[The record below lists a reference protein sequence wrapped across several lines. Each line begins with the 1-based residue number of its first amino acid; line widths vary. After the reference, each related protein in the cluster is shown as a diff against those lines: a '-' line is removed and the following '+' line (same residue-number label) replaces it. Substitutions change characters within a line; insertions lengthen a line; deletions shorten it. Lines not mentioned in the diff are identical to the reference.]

1 MPLPIVSPTLFN
13 AHALPADP
21 ADTHLQPGIHLRVDA
36 HPLLGLPVAPYI
48 VWRAVLRDAKQIK
61 LRDDVVFVDSRG
73 RVLTAPFTLTAD
85 NPVTAHLAL
94 APGQTCV
101 WARVN
106 ADPGGGEVPGQPGPL
121 TVGPALRRV
130 ATRLDGSRLS
140 TAATAANPTAAAA
153 SQSGI
158 TATAFVT
165 TLQGPAA
172 VATRTAPPFA
182 FGAPGIVQILLQ
194 GRGTVVNVVWF
205 EQRDVGRLDW
215 APFTL
220 LNLPH
225 QGGPRYLPIAN
236 PILRAEARV
245 LTQAP
250 QRRPLQETLGML
262 PPALAPG
269 ETPLWEAKRVN
280 SLALPLQPDLDR
292 LITDLSVSPL
302 EMTTST
308 PVSDERGRPL
318 GNFTQRCLDRVL
330 QSRFDPGVAALFGH
344 KALDGDF
351 KEPAPLMVFYWV
363 AGFFQDFPPA
373 KDPGLANPFFDA
385 LLAQL
390 GTQVRF
396 PTSSA
401 WVGTWIKLASGL
413 DVPVDKK
420 LLKTLQEMGSVVGLG
435 ALAVAD
441 RSAGPAP
448 MQPPSITGHRHVDWI
463 PMPVPGARR
472 EVELQ
477 LAGVGVAALLA
488 AEKQT
493 PDGGAQRDSLHKSNG
508 DGFHLPLVLGRNA
521 ADEDS
526 LPPPVPGT
534 GQLSDRQ
541 ASADTIRYGVAQQDG
556 FGRWSDWAVVV
567 NPPGPR
573 PRPPRP
579 VFRAMY
585 SQPANAAAS
594 GGAVRVIVE
603 VPPLASLAPASFAV
617 REFELVV
624 TDLTTSGVST
634 ETRLI
639 ATPLAPPA
647 TLDFTFT
654 GPLLAA
660 TEVRKLR
667 LVARWRDTAS
677 QFSEPSEPAVITMN
691 DPRPPVQITVP
702 DTLMYSGR
710 PDVTG
715 LSTVEYA
722 WTPAP
727 GQANVAIWYSDE
739 NRIVR
744 HLGTAAGGTP
754 EAALAAAL
762 AATTDPAAR
771 ATLIRNA
778 PALVPD
784 HLFERLQGVVFD
796 GAAGQKTF
804 RHAVSG
810 SLRVLNV
817 YRIAAE
823 SASGARVALTS
834 LPLLIF
840 AVPNADPPPRPV
852 LEIKP
857 AAMADNDAPCAAE
870 VRITLTQG
878 LTEAVQWRLRRS
890 LVGARDL
897 QRMPV
902 VALGAMGAPDDKGRQ
917 TALYVDEG
925 PVQISAAAKLKPWLR
940 YYWVAEAQG
949 APAPGSVAAGRP
961 VPGAWG
967 SPSDPVSVMLVP
979 PLPPAAVTALVA
991 SGSAGVGGGMVGVQL
1006 AFTHPHGLAGGAL
1019 GPYKARVMRRDPGT
1033 PLRILGTVELEGEGP
1048 YSISGMDP
1056 ANAADEVPLG
1066 SVYRI
1071 VVIDPIGRESA
1082 AAETVLA

>member
-48 VWRAVLRDAKQIK
+48 VWRAVLREARQIK

-73 RVLTAPFTLTAD
+73 RVLTAPFTLAPD
-85 NPVTAHLAL
+85 NPVTAYLTL
-94 APGQTCV
+94 APGQTCL

-106 ADPGGGEVPGQPGPL
+106 ADPAGGEVPGQPGPI
-121 TVGPALRRV
+121 TAGPSLRRV
-130 ATRLDGSRLS
+130 ATRLDRSRLVAS
-140 TAATAANPTAAAA
+140 ANVPQAAAA
-153 SQSGI
+153 GASGI
-158 TATAFVT
+158 AATAFVT
-165 TLQGPAA
+165 TLQGPAP
-172 VATRTAPPFA
+172 VATRTAPPYA

-194 GRGTVVNVVWF
+194 GRGTVVGVAWL
-205 EQRDVGRLDW
+205 EQRGVGKLDW

-225 QGGPRYLPIAN
+225 RGGPRYLPIAN
-236 PILRAEARV
+236 PIVRAEARV
-245 LTQAP
+245 LQQAP

-262 PPALAPG
+262 APALSPG
-269 ETPLWEAKRVN
+269 ETSPWEAKRVN

-292 LITDLSVSPL
+292 LITDPSVSPL

-308 PVSDERGRPL
+308 PVTDERGRPL

-344 KALDGDF
+344 KALDAEF
-351 KEPAPLMVFYWV
+351 KEPMPLLVFYWV
-363 AGFFQDFPPA
+363 AGFFQDFPPG
-373 KDPGLANPFFDA
+373 KDPGLADPFFDA
-385 LLAQL
+385 LLAQV
-390 GTQVRF
+390 GTQLRF
-396 PTSSA
+396 PTTGSWVGA
-401 WVGTWIKLASGL
+401 WVKLASGL

-420 LLKTLQEMGSVVGLG
+420 LLKSLQEMGNVVGLG
-435 ALAVAD
+435 AMAVAD
-441 RSAGPAP
+441 RSASPAA
-448 MQPPSITGHRHVDWI
+448 MQPPEITAQRHVGWV

-493 PDGGAQRDSLHKSNG
+493 PDGGAQRDSLHKLNG

-521 ADEDS
+521 ADEES
-526 LPPPVPGT
+526 LPPPAPGT

-567 NPPGPR
+567 NAPGPR

-579 VFRAMY
+579 VFRATY
-585 SQPANAAAS
+585 TQPANAALS
-594 GGAVRVIVE
+594 GGSVRVIVE

-624 TDLTTSGVST
+624 TDQTTSGVST

-677 QFSEPSEPAVITMN
+677 QLSEPSEPAVITMN

-722 WTPAP
+722 WTPAA

-744 HLGTAAGGTP
+744 HLGTAAGGSP
-754 EAALAAAL
+754 EAALATAL
-762 AATTDPAAR
+762 AVTTDPAAR

-784 HLFERLQGVVFD
+784 HLFERLQGVVVD

-857 AAMADNDAPCAAE
+857 AAMADNGAPYAAE
-870 VRITLTQG
+870 IRITLTRG
-878 LTEAVQWRLRRS
+878 MTEATQWRLRRS

-902 VALGAMGAPDDKGRQ
+902 VALGAMGAPDEQGRQ

-925 PVQISAAAKLKPWLR
+925 PVQISASATLKPWLH
-940 YYWVAEAQG
+940 YFWVAEAQG

-979 PLPPAAVTALVA
+979 PLPPAAVTALTA
-991 SGSAGVGGGMVGVQL
+991 SGSPGAGGGSVDVTL
-1006 AFTHPHGLAGGAL
+1006 TFTHPHGLAGGAL
-1019 GPYKARVMRRDPGT
+1019 GPYKLRVMRRDPGT
-1033 PLRILGTVELEGEGP
+1033 PLRILATVDVVGDAP
-1048 YSISGMDP
+1048 YSASGMDA
-1056 ANAADEVPLG
+1056 ANAADEVSAG
-1066 SVYRI
+1066 TVYRI
-1071 VVIDPIGRESA
+1071 VVIDPIGRESV

>member
-48 VWRAVLRDAKQIK
+48 VWRAVLRDARQIK
-61 LRDDVVFVDSRG
+61 LRDDAVFVDSRG
-73 RVLTAPFTLTAD
+73 RVLTAPFTLTPD

-94 APGQTCV
+94 AAGQTCI
-101 WARVN
+101 WARVI
-106 ADPGGGEVPGQPGPL
+106 ADPAGGEVPGQPAPL
-121 TVGPALRRV
+121 TVGPNLRRV
-130 ATRLDGSRLS
+130 ATRLDRSRLAPS
-140 TAATAANPTAAAA
+140 AGATQTAAAG
-153 SQSGI
+153 GI
-158 TATAFVT
+158 AATAFVT

-172 VATRTAPPFA
+172 VATRTAPPYAFA
-182 FGAPGIVQILLQ
+182 APGIVQITLQ
-194 GRGTVVNVVWF
+194 GRGTVVGVTWL
-205 EQRDVGRLDW
+205 EQRDIGRLDW
-215 APFTL
+215 VPFTL

-225 QGGPRYLPIAN
+225 KGGPRYLPIAN
-236 PILRAEARV
+236 PIVRAQSRV
-245 LTQAP
+245 LAQAP
-250 QRRPLQETLGML
+250 RRRPLQETLGML
-262 PPALAPG
+262 PPALSPG
-269 ETPLWEAKRVN
+269 ETPLWEVKRVN

-302 EMTTST
+302 EMTTT
-308 PVSDERGRPL
+308 TAVSDDRGRPL
-318 GNFTQRCLDRVL
+318 GDFTQRCLDRVF
-330 QSRFDPGVAALFGH
+330 QSRFDPGCAALFGH
-344 KALDGDF
+344 KALDQEFAD
-351 KEPAPLMVFYWV
+351 PAPLLVFYWV
-363 AGFFQDFPPA
+363 AGFFQDFQPA
-373 KDPGLANPFFDA
+373 SNTAPADPFIDA
-385 LLAQL
+385 LLAQI
-390 GTQVRF
+390 GTQARF

-401 WVGTWIKLASGL
+401 WVGTWVKLASGL
-413 DVPVDKK
+413 DVPLDKD
-420 LLKTLQEMGSVVGLG
+420 LLKTLQEMTGVVGLG
-435 ALAVAD
+435 AIAVAD
-441 RSAGPAP
+441 RSASPAAI
-448 MQPPSITGHRHVDWI
+448 QPPSITAHRHVGWV
-463 PMPVPGARR
+463 PMPVPNARR
-472 EVELQ
+472 ELELQ

-493 PDGGAQRDSLHKSNG
+493 PDGGAQRDSLHKVNG

-521 ADEDS
+521 ADEAA
-526 LPPPVPGT
+526 LPPPAPGT
-534 GQLSDRQ
+534 GQLCDRK
-541 ASADTIRYGVAQQDG
+541 ASADTIRYGVAQQDS
-556 FGRWSDWAVVV
+556 FGRWSDWATVV

-585 SQPANAAAS
+585 SQPANAAVA

-617 REFELVV
+617 REFELQV
-624 TDLTTSGVST
+624 TDLTTTGVST
-634 ETRLI
+634 ETRLV

-647 TLDFTFT
+647 TLDFTFS

-677 QFSEPSEPAVITMN
+677 QLSEPSEPAVITMN
-691 DPRPPVQITVP
+691 DPRPPPQISVP
-702 DTLMYSGR
+702 NTLMYSGR

-715 LSTVEYA
+715 LSSVEYS
-722 WTPAP
+722 WTPAA

-739 NRIVR
+739 NRLVR
-744 HLGTAAGGTP
+744 HLGTQPAGSA
-754 EAALAAAL
+754 EATLAAAL
-762 AATTDPAAR
+762 GATSDPAAR
-771 ATLIRNA
+771 ATLIRSA

-796 GAAGQKTF
+796 GAPGQKTF

-857 AAMADNDAPCAAE
+857 AAMADNDATYAAE
-870 VRITLTQG
+870 IRITLTKG
-878 LTEAVQWRLRRS
+878 MTEAVQWRLRRS
-890 LVGARDL
+890 LVGAGDL

-902 VALGAMGAPDDKGRQ
+902 VGLGAMGAPDAKGRQ
-917 TALYVDEG
+917 TALYVDQG
-925 PVQISAAAKLKPWLR
+925 PVQISPGAKLKPWLR

-967 SPSDPVSVMLVP
+967 SPSDPVSAMLVP
-979 PLPPAAVTALVA
+979 PQPPAAVTALA
-991 SGSAGVGGGMVGVQL
+991 AAGTAGAGGGFVGVLL

-1019 GPYKARVMRRDPGT
+1019 GPYKLRVMRRDPGA
-1033 PLRILGTVELEGEGP
+1033 PLRILGVVELEGEGP
-1048 YSISGMDP
+1048 YSVSGMDP
-1056 ANAADEVPLG
+1056 SNAADEAPTS
-1066 SVYRI
+1066 SVYRV

>member
-1 MPLPIVSPTLFN
+1 MPLHIVSPTLFN
-13 AHALPADP
+13 AHALPADQ

-48 VWRAVLRDAKQIK
+48 VWRAVLRDGRQVK

-73 RVLTAPFTLTAD
+73 RVLTAPFTLSAD

-106 ADPGGGEVPGQPGPL
+106 ADPGGEQPGPPAPP
-121 TVGPALRRV
+121 VIGPGPRLV
-130 ATRLDGSRLS
+130 ATRLDGSRRS
-140 TAATAANPTAAAA
+140 TGAAPAAAA
-153 SQSGI
+153 TSSGMA
-158 TATAFVT
+158 ATAFVT

-172 VATRTAPPFA
+172 VATRTTAPYA

-194 GRGTVVNVVWF
+194 GRGTVVGVTWF

-225 QGGPRYLPIAN
+225 AGGPRYLPIAN
-236 PILRAEARV
+236 AIARAQARV
-245 LTQAP
+245 LAQAP
-250 QRRPLQETLGML
+250 QRRPLQETLGMVS
-262 PPALAPG
+262 PGLAPS
-269 ETPLWEAKRVN
+269 ETPLWEARRVN

-302 EMTTST
+302 EMSTST

-330 QSRFDPGVAALFGH
+330 QSRFDPGCAALFGH
-344 KALDGDF
+344 KALDNEF
-351 KEPAPLMVFYWV
+351 KEPAPLLVFYWV
-363 AGFFQDFPPA
+363 GGFFQDFPPA
-373 KDPGLANPFFDA
+373 KDPALTDPFFDA
-385 LLAQL
+385 LLAQV
-390 GTQVRF
+390 GGEARF
-396 PTSSA
+396 PGSQA
-401 WVGTWIKLASGL
+401 WVGAWLKLASGL

-420 LLKTLQEMGSVVGLG
+420 LLQTLLDMGNVVGLG

-441 RSAGPAP
+441 RSAAPAP
-448 MQPPSITGHRHVDWI
+448 MQPPLITAHHHMGWV
-463 PMPVPGARR
+463 PAPVPQARR

-493 PDGGAQRDSLHKSNG
+493 PDGGAQRDSLHKHNG

-526 LPPPVPGT
+526 LPPPAPGT
-534 GQLSDRQ
+534 GQLADRQ
-541 ASADTIRYGVAQQDG
+541 ASAEAIRYGVAQQDG
-556 FGRWSDWAVVV
+556 FGRWSDWAEVV

-573 PRPPRP
+573 PKPPRP
-579 VFRAMY
+579 VFRGMY
-585 SQPANAAAS
+585 SQPVNAAAS
-594 GGAVRVIVE
+594 GGSVRVIVE
-603 VPPLASLAPASFAV
+603 VPPLASLAPASSAV
-617 REFELVV
+617 GIFELTV
-624 TDLTTSGVST
+624 TDQTTSGMST
-634 ETRLI
+634 QTRVI

-647 TLDFTFT
+647 TLDFSFT

-667 LVARWRDTAS
+667 LIARWRDTAS
-677 QFSEPSEPAVITMN
+677 QLSEPSEPAVITMN
-691 DPRPPVQITVP
+691 DPRPPAQIMVP
-702 DTLMYSGR
+702 DVLMYSGR

-715 LSTVEYA
+715 LSSVEFS
-722 WTPAP
+722 WTPSAD
-727 GQANVAIWYSDE
+727 QANVAIWYSDE
-739 NRIVR
+739 NRVVR
-744 HLGTAAGGTP
+744 HLITAAAGSP
-754 EAALAAAL
+754 EAALASAL

-771 ATLIRNA
+771 ATLIRNQ

-796 GAAGQKTF
+796 GATGQKTF

-823 SASGARVALTS
+823 SASGARAALTT

-852 LEIKP
+852 LEVKP
-857 AAMADNDAPCAAE
+857 ATMADNDATYATE
-870 VRITLTQG
+870 VRITLTRG
-878 LTEAVQWRLRRS
+878 MTEAVQWRLRRS
-890 LVGARDL
+890 LVGAQDL

-902 VALGAMGAPDDKGRQ
+902 VALGAMGDPDDEGRQ
-917 TALYVDEG
+917 TGLFVDTG
-925 PVQISAAAKLKPWLR
+925 PVQISATAKLKPWLR

-961 VPGAWG
+961 VPGTWG

-979 PLPPAAVTALVA
+979 PLPPAAVAALAA
-991 SGSAGVGGGMVGVQL
+991 SGSAGAGGGFVGVAL
-1006 AFTHPHGLAGGAL
+1006 TFTHPHGLPGGAL
-1019 GPYKARVMRRDPGT
+1019 GPYKLRVMRRDPGSS
-1033 PLRILGTVELEGEGP
+1033 LRVFGEVSIEGDGP
-1048 YSISGMDP
+1048 YSINGMDP
-1056 ANAADEVPLG
+1056 ANAADEAPVG

-1071 VVIDPIGRESA
+1071 VVLDPLGRESA
-1082 AAETVLA
+1082 AAETVLT

>member
-61 LRDDVVFVDSRG
+61 LRDDVVYVDSRG
-73 RVLTAPFTLTAD
+73 RVLTAPFTLSPD

-94 APGQTCV
+94 APGQTCL
-101 WARVN
+101 WARVV
-106 ADPGGGEVPGQPGPL
+106 ADPAGGEVPGQPGPL
-121 TVGPALRRV
+121 TVGPSVRRV
-130 ATRLDGSRLS
+130 ATRLDRSRLVAS
-140 TAATAANPTAAAA
+140 ANVSQAAAA
-153 SQSGI
+153 AAPASGI

-172 VATRTAPPFA
+172 VATRTAPPYA
-182 FGAPGIVQILLQ
+182 FGAPGIVQIGLQ
-194 GRGTVVNVVWF
+194 GRGTVVGVAWL

-236 PILRAEARV
+236 PIARAETRV
-245 LTQAP
+245 LQQAP
-250 QRRPLQETLGML
+250 QRRPLQETLGLL
-262 PPALAPG
+262 PPAMAPG

-292 LITDLSVSPL
+292 LITDLSVPPL

-308 PVSDERGRPL
+308 PVSDDRGRPL
-318 GNFTQRCLDRVL
+318 GTFTQRCLDRVL

-344 KALDGDF
+344 KALDTEF
-351 KEPAPLMVFYWV
+351 KEPMPLLVFYWV
-363 AGFFQDFPPA
+363 AGFFQDFPPG
-373 KDPGLANPFFDA
+373 KDPALADPFFDA
-385 LLAQL
+385 LLAQV
-390 GTQVRF
+390 GTQLRF
-396 PTSSA
+396 PTTSS
-401 WVGTWIKLASGL
+401 WVGTWVKLASGL
-413 DVPVDKK
+413 DVPVDRK
-420 LLKTLQEMGSVVGLG
+420 LLKTLQEMGNVVGLG
-435 ALAVAD
+435 AMAVAD
-441 RSAGPAP
+441 RSASPAP
-448 MQPPSITGHRHVDWI
+448 MQPPVITAHRHVAWI
-463 PMPVPGARR
+463 PTPVPGARR

-493 PDGGAQRDSLHKSNG
+493 PDGGAQRDSLHKTNA
-508 DGFHLPLVLGRNA
+508 DDFHLPLVLGRNA
-521 ADEDS
+521 ADEES
-526 LPPPVPGT
+526 LPPPAPGT
-534 GQLSDRQ
+534 GQLCDRQ

-556 FGRWSDWAVVV
+556 FGRWSDWAVAV

-573 PRPPRP
+573 PKPPRP
-579 VFRAMY
+579 VFRASY
-585 SQPANAAAS
+585 TQPTNAAAS
-594 GGAVRVIVE
+594 GGTVRVIVE

-634 ETRLI
+634 QTRVI
-639 ATPLAPPA
+639 ATPLAPPDKI
-647 TLDFTFT
+647 DFSFT

-722 WTPAP
+722 WTPAA

-744 HLGTAAGGTP
+744 HLSTAAGGSP
-754 EAALAAAL
+754 EATLAAAL

-778 PALVPD
+778 PMLVPD
-784 HLFERLQGVVFD
+784 HLFERLKDVVFD

-857 AAMADNDAPCAAE
+857 AAMADNGAPYAAE
-870 VRITLTQG
+870 IRIMLTRG
-878 LTEAVQWRLRRS
+878 MTEATQWRLRRS
-890 LVGARDL
+890 LVSARDL

-902 VALGAMGAPDDKGRQ
+902 VALGAMGAPDEQGRQ

-925 PVQISAAAKLKPWLR
+925 PVQISASATLKPWLH
-940 YYWVAEAQG
+940 YFWVAEAQG

-979 PLPPAAVTALVA
+979 PLPPAAVTGLAA
-991 SGSAGVGGGMVGVQL
+991 SGTASAGGFVGVTL
-1006 AFTHPHGLAGGAL
+1006 SFTHPHGLGGGAL
-1019 GPYKARVMRRDPGT
+1019 GPYKLRVMRRDPGS
-1033 PLRILGTVELEGEGP
+1033 PLRLLGTLDVIGEAP
-1048 YSISGMDP
+1048 YSASGMDP
-1056 ANAADEVPLG
+1056 ANAADEVPAG
-1066 SVYRI
+1066 SVYRV
-1071 VVIDPIGRESA
+1071 VVIDPIGRESVA
-1082 AAETVLA
+1082 TETELI

>member
-48 VWRAVLRDAKQIK
+48 VWRAVLRDARQIK

-73 RVLTAPFTLTAD
+73 RVLTAPFTLTPD

-94 APGQTCV
+94 APGQNCL

-106 ADPGGGEVPGQPGPL
+106 ADPAGGAAPDQPGQPGPI
-121 TVGPALRRV
+121 TVGPALRRA
-130 ATRLDGSRLS
+130 ATRLDRSRLAAS
-140 TAATAANPTAAAA
+140 ATVSHAAATG
-153 SQSGI
+153 GI

-172 VATRTAPPFA
+172 VATRTAPPYA
-182 FGAPGIVQILLQ
+182 FGAPGIVQIGLQ
-194 GRGTVVNVVWF
+194 GRGTVVGVAWL

-236 PILRAEARV
+236 PIARAESRV
-245 LTQAP
+245 LQQAP

-262 PPALAPG
+262 SRSLAPG

-292 LITDLSVSPL
+292 LITDLSAEPL
-302 EMTTST
+302 DMTTESA
-308 PVSDERGRPL
+308 VSDERGRPL
-318 GNFTQRCLDRVL
+318 GHFTQRCLDRVL

-344 KALDGDF
+344 KALDGEF
-351 KEPAPLMVFYWV
+351 KEPMPLLVFYWV

-373 KDPGLANPFFDA
+373 KDPQAGDPFFDA
-385 LLAQL
+385 LLAQV
-390 GTQVRF
+390 GTQLRF
-396 PTSSA
+396 PSTSS

-413 DVPVDKK
+413 DVPVDRK
-420 LLKTLQEMGSVVGLG
+420 LLKSLQEMGNVVGLG
-435 ALAVAD
+435 AMAVAD
-441 RSAGPAP
+441 RSASPAP
-448 MQPPSITGHRHVDWI
+448 MQPPVITAHRHVGWV
-463 PMPVPGARR
+463 PMPVPEARR

-493 PDGGAQRDSLHKSNG
+493 PDGGAQRDSLHKVNG

-521 ADEDS
+521 ADEES
-526 LPPPVPGT
+526 LPPPAPGT
-534 GQLSDRQ
+534 GQLSDRR

-556 FGRWSDWAVVV
+556 FGRWSDWAVAVD
-567 NPPGPR
+567 PPGPR

-579 VFRAMY
+579 VFRATY
-585 SQPANAAAS
+585 SQPANAALS
-594 GGAVRVIVE
+594 GGSVRVIVE

-617 REFELVV
+617 SEFELVV
-624 TDLTTSGVST
+624 TDLGTSGVST
-634 ETRLI
+634 QTRVI
-639 ATPLAPPA
+639 AAPLAPPA
-647 TLDFTFT
+647 TLDFSFT

-677 QFSEPSEPAVITMN
+677 QFSDPSEPAVITMN
-691 DPRPPVQITVP
+691 DPRPPVQISVP

-744 HLGTAAGGTP
+744 HLGSAAGGSP

-796 GAAGQKTF
+796 GASGQKTF
-804 RHAVSG
+804 RHVVSG

-857 AAMADNDAPCAAE
+857 AAMTDNDAPYAAE
-870 VRITLTQG
+870 VRITLTKG
-878 LTEAVQWRLRRS
+878 MTEAVQWRLRRS

-902 VALGAMGAPDDKGRQ
+902 VALGPMGAPDDKGRQ

-925 PVQISAAAKLKPWLR
+925 PVLISPTATLKPWLR

-961 VPGAWG
+961 VGGAWG

-979 PLPPAAVTALVA
+979 PLPPAAVTTLAA
-991 SGSAGVGGGMVGVQL
+991 SGSAGAGGGVVDVQL
-1006 AFTHPHGLAGGAL
+1006 SFTHPHGLAGGAL
-1019 GPYKARVMRRDPGT
+1019 GPYKLRVMRRDPGG
-1033 PLRILGTVELEGEGP
+1033 PLRILGTVEIEGDGP
-1048 YSISGMDP
+1048 YSVSGMDP
-1056 ANAADEVPLG
+1056 ANATDEAPAG
-1066 SVYRI
+1066 SVYRV

-1082 AAETVLA
+1082 AADTVLA

>member
-21 ADTHLQPGIHLRVDA
+21 ADTHLQPGIHLRIDA

-48 VWRAVLRDAKQIK
+48 VWRAVLRDARQIK

-73 RVLTAPFTLTAD
+73 RVLTAPFTLSPD

-94 APGQTCV
+94 APGQTCL

-106 ADPGGGEVPGQPGPL
+106 ADPAGGGEPTGQAGPIN
-121 TVGPALRRV
+121 VGPAVRRV
-130 ATRLDGSRLS
+130 ATRLDRSRLVAS
-140 TAATAANPTAAAA
+140 ANVSHAAAA
-153 SQSGI
+153 AGGI
-158 TATAFVT
+158 SATAFVT

-172 VATRTAPPFA
+172 VATRTAPPYA

-194 GRGTVVNVVWF
+194 GRGTVVGVAWL

-236 PILRAEARV
+236 PIVRAEARV
-245 LTQAP
+245 LQQAP
-250 QRRPLQETLGML
+250 QRRPLQETLGLL
-262 PPALAPG
+262 PPALTPG
-269 ETPLWEAKRVN
+269 ETALWEAKRVN

-292 LITDLSVSPL
+292 LITDLSADPL
-302 EMTTST
+302 AMTTET
-308 PVSDERGRPL
+308 AVSDDRGRPL
-318 GNFTQRCLDRVL
+318 GTFTQRCLDRVL

-344 KALDGDF
+344 KALDPEF
-351 KEPAPLMVFYWV
+351 KEPMPLLVFYWV

-373 KDPGLANPFFDA
+373 KDPALADPFFDA
-385 LLAQL
+385 LLAQVGL
-390 GTQVRF
+390 QLRF
-396 PTSSA
+396 PTTGS
-401 WVGTWIKLASGL
+401 WVGSWVKLASGL
-413 DVPVDKK
+413 DVPVDRK
-420 LLKTLQEMGSVVGLG
+420 LLKSLQEMGNVVGLG
-435 ALAVAD
+435 AMAVAD
-441 RSAGPAP
+441 RSASPAA
-448 MQPPSITGHRHVDWI
+448 MQPPVITAHRHVGWV
-463 PMPVPGARR
+463 PMPVPAARR

-493 PDGGAQRDSLHKSNG
+493 PDGGAQRDSLHKVNG

-521 ADEDS
+521 ADEES
-526 LPPPVPGT
+526 LPPPAPGA
-534 GQLSDRQ
+534 GQLCDRQ

-567 NPPGPR
+567 NAPGPR

-579 VFRAMY
+579 VFRATY
-585 SQPANAAAS
+585 TQPANAAAS
-594 GGAVRVIVE
+594 GGSVRVIVE

-617 REFELVV
+617 QEFELVV

-634 ETRLI
+634 ETRVI

-647 TLDFTFT
+647 TLDFTFS
-654 GPLLAA
+654 GPLLTA

-722 WTPAP
+722 WTPAA

-744 HLGTAAGGTP
+744 HLSTAAGGSP

-784 HLFERLQGVVFD
+784 HLFERLQGVVVD
-796 GAAGQKTF
+796 GATGQKTF

-857 AAMADNDAPCAAE
+857 AAMADNGAPYAAE
-870 VRITLTQG
+870 IRITLTRG
-878 LTEAVQWRLRRS
+878 MTEATQWRLRRS

-902 VALGAMGAPDDKGRQ
+902 VALGATGAPDDKGRQ

-925 PVQISAAAKLKPWLR
+925 PVQISASATLKPWLH
-940 YYWVAEAQG
+940 YFWVAEAQG
-949 APAPGSVAAGRP
+949 APAPGSVATGRP

-979 PLPPAAVTALVA
+979 PLPPAAVTALAA
-991 SGSAGVGGGMVGVQL
+991 SGSPGAGGGFVGVTL
-1006 AFTHPHGLAGGAL
+1006 SFTHPHGLAGGAL
-1019 GPYKARVMRRDPGT
+1019 GPYRLRVMRRDPGT
-1033 PLRILGTVELEGEGP
+1033 PLRILATVDVAGEAPYGT
-1048 YSISGMDP
+1048 SGMDP
-1056 ANAADEVPLG
+1056 ANPADEVPAG
-1066 SVYRI
+1066 SVYRL
-1071 VVIDPIGRESA
+1071 VVIDPIGRESV
-1082 AAETVLA
+1082 AAETVLP

>member
-48 VWRAVLRDAKQIK
+48 VWRAVLRDARTIK

-73 RVLTAPFTLTAD
+73 RVLTAPFTLTPD

-106 ADPGGGEVPGQPGPL
+106 ADPGGSVPAQPAP
-121 TVGPALRRV
+121 TTIGPALPRV

-140 TAATAANPTAAAA
+140 AAAAPVASSTSAAAA
-153 SQSGI
+153 SSGI
-158 TATAFVT
+158 AATAFVT

-172 VATRTAPPFA
+172 VATRTAPPYA

-194 GRGTVVNVVWF
+194 GRGTVVGVVWF
-205 EQRDVGRLDW
+205 EQRDVARLDW

-225 QGGPRYLPIAN
+225 KGGLRYLPIAN
-236 PILRAEARV
+236 PIVRAEARV

-262 PPALAPG
+262 SPALAPG
-269 ETPLWEAKRVN
+269 ETPLWEARRVN

-308 PVSDERGRPL
+308 PVSDDRGRPL
-318 GNFTQRCLDRVL
+318 GSFTQRCLDRVL
-330 QSRFDPGVAALFGH
+330 QSRFDPGCAALFGH
-344 KALDGDF
+344 KALDSEF
-351 KEPAPLMVFYWV
+351 KEPAPLLVFYWV

-373 KDPGLANPFFDA
+373 KDPAIADPFFDA

-390 GTQVRF
+390 STQARF

-420 LLKTLQEMGSVVGLG
+420 LLKTLQEMGNVVGLG

-441 RSAGPAP
+441 RSASPAP
-448 MQPPSITGHRHVDWI
+448 MQPPSITGHRHVDWV
-463 PMPVPGARR
+463 PTPVPGARR

-477 LAGVGVAALLA
+477 LANVGVAALLA

-493 PDGGAQRDSLHKSNG
+493 PDGGAQRDSLHKRNG

-521 ADEDS
+521 ADEES
-526 LPPPVPGT
+526 EPPPASGT
-534 GQLSDRQ
+534 GQISDRQ

-579 VFRAMY
+579 VLRAMY
-585 SQPANAAAS
+585 LQAVNPAAS
-594 GGAVRVIVE
+594 GGSVRVIVE

-639 ATPLAPPA
+639 AAPLAPPA
-647 TLDFTFT
+647 KLDFSFT

-667 LVARWRDTAS
+667 LIARWRDTANR
-677 QFSEPSEPAVITMN
+677 FSETSEPAVITMN

-715 LSTVEYA
+715 LSTVEYS
-722 WTPAP
+722 WTPAA

-744 HLGTAAGGTP
+744 HMSTAAGGSP

-762 AATTDPAAR
+762 DATVDPAAR
-771 ATLIRNA
+771 ATLIRNQ

-804 RHAVSG
+804 RHPVSG

-823 SASGARVALTS
+823 SASGARVALTT
-834 LPLLIF
+834 LPPLIF

-857 AAMADNDAPCAAE
+857 AAMADNDAPYAAE
-870 VRITLTQG
+870 IRITLTKG
-878 LTEAVQWRLRRS
+878 MTEAVQWRLRRS

-897 QRMPV
+897 QRMPIV
-902 VALGAMGAPDDKGRQ
+902 GLGAMGAPDDKGRQ

-925 PVQISAAAKLKPWLR
+925 PVQISASATLKPWLR
-940 YYWVAEAQG
+940 YFWVAEAQG

-979 PLPPAAVTALVA
+979 PLPPAPVSGLAAG
-991 SGSAGVGGGMVGVQL
+991 GSAGAGGGLVSVQL
-1006 AFTHPHGLAGGAL
+1006 SFTHPHGLAGGAL
-1019 GPYKARVMRRDPGT
+1019 GPYTLRVMRRDPGT
-1033 PLRILGTVELEGEGP
+1033 PLRILGELSVEGDGP
-1048 YSISGMDP
+1048 YSVDGMDP
-1056 ANAADEVPLG
+1056 ANAADEAPAG
-1066 SVYRI
+1066 SVYRV

>member
-48 VWRAVLRDAKQIK
+48 VWRAVLRDARQIK
-61 LRDDVVFVDSRG
+61 LRSDVVFVDSRG
-73 RVLTAPFTLTAD
+73 RVLAAPFTLTPD
-85 NPVTAHLAL
+85 NPVTAYLSL
-94 APGQTCV
+94 APGQTCL

-106 ADPGGGEVPGQPGPL
+106 ADPAGGAEPHQPGQPGPI
-121 TVGPALRRV
+121 TVGPVLRRA
-130 ATRLDGSRLS
+130 ATRLDRSRLVAS
-140 TAATAANPTAAAA
+140 ANVSQAQAA
-153 SQSGI
+153 SGI
-158 TATAFVT
+158 VATAFVA
-165 TLQGPAA
+165 TLQGPAE
-172 VATRTAPPFA
+172 VARRTTPPYA
-182 FGAPGIVQILLQ
+182 FGAPGLVQIQLQ
-194 GRGTVVNVVWF
+194 GRGVVAGVAWL

-225 QGGPRYLPIAN
+225 PGGPRYLAITNAIA
-236 PILRAEARV
+236 RAEARV
-245 LTQAP
+245 LQQAP
-250 QRRPLQETLGML
+250 QRRPLQETLGLL

-269 ETPLWEAKRVN
+269 ETPPWEAKRVN
-280 SLALPLQPDLDR
+280 SLALPLKPDLDR
-292 LITDLSVSPL
+292 LITDLSAPPL
-302 EMTTST
+302 ELTSST

-318 GNFTQRCLDRVL
+318 GSFTQRCLDRVL

-344 KALDGDF
+344 KALDAEF
-351 KEPAPLMVFYWV
+351 KEPMPLLVFYWV

-373 KDPGLANPFFDA
+373 KDPQLNDPIFDA
-385 LLAQL
+385 LLAQVNPQL
-390 GTQVRF
+390 RY
-396 PTSSA
+396 PNTSS

-435 ALAVAD
+435 TMAVAD
-441 RSAGPAP
+441 RSASPAP
-448 MQPPSITGHRHVDWI
+448 MLPPVITAHQHVGWV
-463 PMPVPGARR
+463 PAPVPQARR

-493 PDGGAQRDSLHKSNG
+493 PDGGAQRDSLHKLND

-521 ADEDS
+521 ADEES
-526 LPPPVPGT
+526 LPPPAPGT
-534 GQLSDRQ
+534 GQINDRN
-541 ASADTIRYGVAQQDG
+541 AGADTIRYGVAQQDG
-556 FGRWSDWAVVV
+556 FGRWSDWSVAV

-579 VFRAMY
+579 VFRASY
-585 SQPANAAAS
+585 AQPANAALS
-594 GGAVRVIVE
+594 GGEVRVIVE

-634 ETRLI
+634 QSQLI

-647 TLDFTFT
+647 KLDFTFT

-691 DPRPPVQITVP
+691 DPRPPVQIAVP

-722 WTPAP
+722 WTPAA
-727 GQANVAIWYSDE
+727 GQAHVAIWYSDE
-739 NRIVR
+739 NRIVQ
-744 HLGTAAGGTP
+744 HLGTAANGSPG
-754 EAALAAAL
+754 AALAAAL

-804 RHAVSG
+804 RHTVSG
-810 SLRVLNV
+810 SLRVLSV

-823 SASGARVALTS
+823 SASGARVELTS

-857 AAMADNDAPCAAE
+857 AAMADNAAPYAAE

-878 LTEAVQWRLRRS
+878 MTEAVQWRLRRS
-890 LVGARDL
+890 LVGTRDV
-897 QRMPV
+897 QRMPI

-917 TALYVDEG
+917 SALYADEG
-925 PVQISAAAKLKPWLR
+925 PVLISPAAKLKPWLH
-940 YYWVAEAQG
+940 YFWVAEAQG

-979 PLPPAAVTALVA
+979 PLPPAAVTSLAA
-991 SGSAGVGGGMVGVQL
+991 SGSPGTSGGQVNVQL
-1006 AFTHPHGLAGGAL
+1006 SFTHPHGLAGGEL
-1019 GPYKARVMRRDPGT
+1019 GPYRLRVMRRDPGL
-1033 PLRILGTVELEGEGP
+1033 PLRLLATIDLEGSAP
-1048 YSISGMDP
+1048 YSVSGVDP
-1056 ANAADEVPLG
+1056 DNTGEEVPAG
-1066 SVYRI
+1066 SVYRV
-1071 VVIDPIGRESA
+1071 VVIDPIGRESS

>member
-61 LRDDVVFVDSRG
+61 LREDVVFVDSRG
-73 RVLTAPFTLTAD
+73 RVLTAPFTLSPD

-106 ADPGGGEVPGQPGPL
+106 ADPGGGEVPGQPAPTTYGP
-121 TVGPALRRV
+121 GLRRA

-140 TAATAANPTAAAA
+140 ASATVTHAAAQN
-153 SQSGI
+153 SNSGI
-158 TATAFVT
+158 VATSFVT

-172 VATRTAPPFA
+172 VATRTAPPYA
-182 FGAPGIVQILLQ
+182 FGAPGIVQIQLE
-194 GRGTVVNVVWF
+194 GRGTVVSVVWF

-215 APFTL
+215 VPLTL

-225 QGGPRYLPIAN
+225 PGGPRYLPIAN
-236 PILRAEARV
+236 PIARAEGRV
-245 LTQAP
+245 LAQAP

-262 PPALAPG
+262 PPALSPG
-269 ETPLWEAKRVN
+269 ETPLWEARRVN

-292 LITDLSVSPL
+292 LITDLSVPPL
-302 EMTTST
+302 EMATST
-308 PVSDERGRPL
+308 PVSDDRGRPL
-318 GNFTQRCLDRVL
+318 GTFTQRCLDRVL
-330 QSRFDPGVAALFGH
+330 QSRFDPGCAALFGH
-344 KALDGDF
+344 KALDTEF
-351 KEPAPLMVFYWV
+351 KEPAPLLVFYWV

-373 KDPGLANPFFDA
+373 KDQGLANPFFDA

-401 WVGTWIKLASGL
+401 WVGAWVKLASGL
-413 DVPVDKK
+413 DVPLDKR

-435 ALAVAD
+435 AMAVAD
-441 RSAGPAP
+441 RSASPAA
-448 MQPPSITGHRHVDWI
+448 MQPPVITAHRHVGWV
-463 PMPVPGARR
+463 PMPVPAARR

-477 LAGVGVAALLA
+477 LSGVGVAALLA
-488 AEKQT
+488 AEKLT
-493 PDGGAQRDSLHKSNG
+493 PDGGVQRDSLHKRNG
-508 DGFHLPLVLGRNA
+508 DGYHLPLVLGRNA
-521 ADEDS
+521 ADEES
-526 LPPPVPGT
+526 LPPPAPGT

-585 SQPANAAAS
+585 SQPANPAAN
-594 GGAVRVIVE
+594 GGALRVIVE
-603 VPPLASLAPASFAV
+603 VPPLASLAPASFTV
-617 REFELVV
+617 SEFDLAV
-624 TDLTTSGVST
+624 TDLTTSGVWT
-634 ETRLI
+634 ETRPI

-647 TLDFTFT
+647 TLDFTLT
-654 GPLLAA
+654 GPLLAP

-667 LVARWRDTAS
+667 LVARWRDSAS
-677 QFSEPSEPAVITMN
+677 QFSEPSEPAVITMH

-727 GQANVAIWYSDE
+727 GQANVAIWYTDE
-739 NRIVR
+739 NRIVG
-744 HLGTAAGGTP
+744 HMSTAAGGSP
-754 EAALAAAL
+754 EAALASAL

-796 GAAGQKTF
+796 GASGQKAF

-857 AAMADNDAPCAAE
+857 AAMANNDAPYAAE
-870 VRITLTQG
+870 IRITLTQG

-902 VALGAMGAPDDKGRQ
+902 VGLGAMGAPDDKGRQ

-925 PVQISAAAKLKPWLR
+925 PVQISAGAKLKPWLR

-961 VPGAWG
+961 VPGVWG

-979 PLPPAAVTALVA
+979 PLPPAAVTTLVA
-991 SGSAGVGGGMVGVQL
+991 SGSAGAGSAFVGVQL

-1033 PLRILGTVELEGEGP
+1033 PLRILATVEIEGDGP

-1056 ANAADEVPLG
+1056 DNAADEAPLG
-1066 SVYRI
+1066 TVYRI

>member
-48 VWRAVLRDAKQIK
+48 VWRAVLRDARQIK
-61 LRDDVVFVDSRG
+61 LRSDVVFVDSRG
-73 RVLTAPFTLTAD
+73 RVLDAPISLTPD

-101 WARVN
+101 WARVH
-106 ADPGGGEVPGQPGPL
+106 ADPAGGTEPGQTGPG
-121 TVGPALRRV
+121 TVGPLLRRA
-130 ATRLDGSRLS
+130 ATRLDRSRMS
-140 TAATAANPTAAAA
+140 A
-153 SQSGI
+153 SAGDSQAQAGSGI
-158 TATAFVT
+158 VATAFLT
-165 TLQGPAA
+165 TLQGPAE
-172 VATRTAPPFA
+172 VARRTAPPYA
-182 FGAPGIVQILLQ
+182 FGAPGIVQIRLE
-194 GRGTVVNVVWF
+194 GRGTVTGVAWL
-205 EQRDVGRLDW
+205 EQRDVGRLEW

-225 QGGPRYLPIAN
+225 PGGPRYLPIAN
-236 PILRAEARV
+236 AVARSESRV
-245 LTQAP
+245 LQQAP
-250 QRRPLQETLGML
+250 QRRPLQETLGLL

-269 ETPLWEAKRVN
+269 ETPAWEAKRVH
-280 SLALPLQPDLDR
+280 SLALPLKPDLDR
-292 LITDLSVSPL
+292 LITDLSAPPL
-302 EMTTST
+302 ELSSAT

-318 GNFTQRCLDRVL
+318 GTFTQRCLDRVL

-344 KALDGDF
+344 KALDSEF
-351 KEPAPLMVFYWV
+351 KEPMPLLVLYWV

-373 KDPGLANPFFDA
+373 KDPQLNDPFFDA
-385 LLAQL
+385 LLAQVGAPL
-390 GTQVRF
+390 RF
-396 PTSSA
+396 PGTSA

-413 DVPVDKK
+413 DVPVDRK

-441 RSAGPAP
+441 RGASPAP
-448 MQPPSITGHRHVDWI
+448 MQPPVITAHHHVGWV
-463 PMPVPGARR
+463 PAPVPQARR

-493 PDGGAQRDSLHKSNG
+493 PDGGAQRDSLHKRNA

-521 ADEDS
+521 ADEAS
-526 LPPPVPGT
+526 LPPPGPGT
-534 GQLSDRQ
+534 GQINDRN

-556 FGRWSDWAVVV
+556 FGRWSDWSVAV

-579 VFRAMY
+579 VFRATY
-585 SQPANAAAS
+585 SQPANAALS
-594 GGAVRVIVE
+594 GGSVRVIVE
-603 VPPLASLAPASFAV
+603 VPPLASLAPAGFAV
-617 REFELVV
+617 RELELVV
-624 TDLTTSGVST
+624 TDLTTSGIST
-634 ETRLI
+634 QSPVI

-647 TLDFTFT
+647 TLDFSFT

-677 QFSEPSEPAVITMN
+677 QFSEPSEPAVLTMN
-691 DPRPPVQITVP
+691 DPRPPVQIGVP

-722 WTPAP
+722 WTPAA

-744 HLGTAAGGTP
+744 HLGTAANGSP
-754 EAALAAAL
+754 EATLAAAL

-804 RHAVSG
+804 RHVVSG

-852 LEIKP
+852 LEVKP
-857 AAMADNDAPCAAE
+857 AAMADNGATYAAE

-878 LTEAVQWRLRRS
+878 MTEAVQWRLRRS

-902 VALGAMGAPDDKGRQ
+902 VALGAMGAPDAKGRQ
-917 TALYVDEG
+917 SALYVDEG
-925 PVQISAAAKLKPWLR
+925 PVQISPTAKLKPWLR

-949 APAPGSVAAGRP
+949 APAPGSVAAGRA

-979 PLPPAAVTALVA
+979 PLAPAAVTALAA
-991 SGSAGVGGGMVGVQL
+991 SGSAGAGGGFVGVQL
-1006 AFTHPHGLAGGAL
+1006 SFTHPHGLAGGAL
-1019 GPYKARVMRRDPGT
+1019 GPYKLRVMRRDPGA
-1033 PLRILGTVELEGEGP
+1033 PLRLLGTVDLEGDGP
-1048 YSISGMDP
+1048 YSVSGMD
-1056 ANAADEVPLG
+1056 AAHAADEVPAG
-1066 SVYRI
+1066 SVFRV
-1071 VVIDPIGRESA
+1071 VVIDPIGRESTA
-1082 AAETVLA
+1082 TETVLS